1 MLLLYHIVRC
11 TEQDLWL
18 PEFEKVG
25 DGYWK
30 QWLRV
35 GLVEFGREF
44 PTPDVAVSFEEV
56 REWLGDTIGIT
67 PPKYFDRVLG
77 HAAISLKT
85 AFLNNQNV
93 HFFAKLGR
101 LCRAFA
107 RANLHEL
114 AQFGNQQTKG
124 IGYKLFEALRK
135 DEVVADA
142 WPSSFISFSA
152 NVRRI
157 LKLGKGVVLY
167 EDMKIDT
174 GARMAL
180 HWWMQQRF
188 AEMGQRKLMLSPVM
202 SVSRMHVRLD
212 ATTLYLLSWQA
223 FAPPPLPVIE
233 ERPTKTSHPD
243 PDQLKAAEEEW
254 KATRKKPNKKTH
266 PDLSERQAALH
277 AYEEREATRKL
288 SEIEIIAYR
297 KEVAEYKLK
306 YPTYVGQE
314 TPVNPVTRLN
324 RELPT
329 LKIPKRPDD
338 LTDDEEWGNIRSA
351 AIAARDTRLVER
363 REAKESQAYKD
374 DTVNYKMYENRI
386 HEQAMRLFKPFD
398 DKNKKNGWLP
408 SASVCTDGVSLS
420 VTYERIEKVPFMS
433 EADATAARKA
443 SSAAAAS
450 RKKERAELAPAPS
463 EE

>member
-1 MLLLYHIVRC
+1 MS
-11 TEQDLWL
+11 L
-18 PEFEKVG
+18 PLTFKTVKSVVVVQIRKATQKEHHSDSSTTRPHPTAG
-25 DGYWK
+25 DI
-30 QWLRV
+30 
-35 GLVEFGREF
+35 
-44 PTPDVAVSFEEV
+44 
-56 REWLGDTIGIT
+56 LG
-67 PPKYFDRVLG
+67 
-77 HAAISLKT
+77 S
-85 AFLNNQNV
+85 AFLS
-93 HFFAKLGR
+93 FFHS
-101 LCRAFA
+101 FA
-107 RANLHEL
+107 RSPL
-114 AQFGNQQTKG
+114 AS
-124 IGYKLFEALRK
+124 A
-135 DEVVADA
+135 
-142 WPSSFISFSA
+142 SS
-152 NVRRI
+152 
-157 LKLGKGVVLY
+157 
-167 EDMKIDT
+167 
-174 GARMAL
+174 GA
-180 HWWMQQRF
+180 
-188 AEMGQRKLMLSPVM
+188 SN
-202 SVSRMHVRLD
+202 
-212 ATTLYLLSWQA
+212 
-223 FAPPPLPVIE
+223 
-233 ERPTKTSHPD
+233 HPD

-288 SEIEIIAYR
+288 SEKEMIAYR

-306 YPTYVGQE
+306 YPTYNGQE